1 MSEVVLHGF
10 WRSGSAHRV
19 RIALALK
26 GVAYRDV
33 SIDLGKRAQDAPAF
47 RALNPAGQVP
57 VLEIDGLVLTQ
68 SVAILAYLDA
78 SRPTPR
84 LFPEDPI
91 AAARVWEITEQINSS
106 IQPLQLPGSARRDLL
121 AHLGLSPSEAASGI
135 EAYVRDHLATALDRL
150 DRQVARTAGR
160 FCVGDDV
167 TAADV
172 ALIPQLD
179 AAARAGIDVNA
190 FPTLSPI
197 YERCVALDA
206 FREAAQAAP
215 PDVDAMP
222 SPTSAAVPVPGAA
235 AAVAYKEPADL
246 GFLLDRANRPI
257 PGLQT
262 ARDGA
267 FQQFGPIASK
277 ISGAEVCLFLRWLAE
292 NLGARN
298 AIEVGVFTGSSS
310 LALLD
315 GMGPQGRLTAFDV
328 SDVYVQVAQTAWHE
342 AGFAERVELTI
353 DDAAAG
359 MGRLAADPKN
369 LGAFDLVYIDGANWL
384 YRAFYEAALPLLR
397 VGGVIVFDNV
407 LWKGRVARGD
417 DHDPSA
423 VHLRELL
430 DALPTDARVTTT
442 VLSLGDGLA
451 LCTKRAS
458 SEA

>member
-26 GVAYRDV
+26 GIAYREV
-33 SIDLGKRAQDAPAF
+33 SIDLGRREQDAPVF

-78 SRPTPR
+78 SRPDPR
-84 LFPEDPI
+84 LFPDD
-91 AAARVWEITEQINSS
+91 AVTAGRVWEITEQINSS

-121 AHLGLSPSEAASGI
+121 AHLGLRAADAASGLD
-135 EAYVRDHLATALDRL
+135 AYVRAHLGNALDRL
-150 DRQVARTAGR
+150 DRHVARTAGR
-160 FCVGDDV
+160 FCVGDAV

-179 AAARAGIDVNA
+179 AAARAGLDVNA

-197 YERCVALDA
+197 YERCMALAA
-206 FREAAQAAP
+206 FRDAARSEPPADLADATTPSRPEA
-215 PDVDAMP
+215 
-222 SPTSAAVPVPGAA
+222 PTGVVS
-235 AAVAYKEPADL
+235 AVAYKEPADL

-267 FQQFGPIASK
+267 FHQFGPIASK

-292 NLGARN
+292 NLGARR

-315 GMGPQGRLTAFDV
+315 GMGPEGHLEAFDV
-328 SDVYVQVAQTAWHE
+328 SDVYVEVARAAWVE
-342 AGFAERVELTI
+342 AGFADRVRLTI

-359 MGRLAADPKN
+359 MRRLAEQPHH

-384 YRAFYEAALPLLR
+384 YRDFYEAALPLVR
-397 VGGVIVFDNV
+397 AGGVIVFDNV
-407 LWKGRVARGD
+407 LWKGRVASGD

-423 VHLRELL
+423 VHLRALL
-430 DALPTDARVTTT
+430 DALPHDPRVQTT

-451 LCTKRAS
+451 LCTKRADGP
-458 SEA
+458 A